1 MKSKTNRK
9 TPKFLMVD
17 QETVCCLFL
26 NVQAQLVY
34 SKRQNELKMFLNILP
49 IFECTSEVW
58 ACELIVHLQKDIE
71 KKMWEKREKTH
82 RKNDPMGL

>member
-1 MKSKTNRK
+1 
-9 TPKFLMVD
+9 MVD

-49 IFECTSEVW
+49 IFECTK
-58 ACELIVHLQKDIE
+58 LFVHLQEDIE